1 MSGKKPVTP
10 PLSELSPDR
19 PEIYGDPKGK
29 FAEIYG
35 SALVGQGRLFV
46 VVLIMGL
53 VTLSSV
59 IGLIIMARKSVAVPW
74 YVEVSSTSGVVS
86 KPVRVESITP
96 SQAVLK
102 AEMAKFCNHVFT
114 IDRDLTPRY
123 FKAANVLTVGAAT
136 GQFGEF
142 RASENVLQRIA
153 KEPELVRTTEITSV
167 DASQP
172 GVAFVFLTT
181 TETKGTTANSI
192 KNKWRVTLKYE
203 IVPPQNERDILANPL
218 GLYINNMNII
228 QEAAR

>member
-1 MSGKKPVTP
+1 MSGKK
-10 PLSELSPDR
+10 SENPSFAALSPDR
-19 PEIYGDPKGK
+19 PEIFGDPKDK

-46 VVLIMGL
+46 VVIAMGV
-53 VTLSSV
+53 VTLASV
-59 IGLIIMARKSVAVPW
+59 VGLIVMARKSVAVPW
-74 YVEVSSTSGVVS
+74 YVPVSETAGVVS
-86 KPVRVESITP
+86 TPVRVESITP

-102 AEMAKFCNHVFT
+102 AEMAKFCTHVFT

-142 RASENVLQRIA
+142 RSSENVLQRIS
-153 KEPELVRTTEITSV
+153 KEPELVRTADIASV

-181 TETKGTTANSI
+181 TETKGTTTNSI
-192 KNKWRVTLKYE
+192 KAKWRVTLKYE

-218 GLYINNMNII
+218 GLYINNLNII
-228 QEAAR
+228 QEATR